1 LDKIITME
9 DIIKLNSLVDDLLRH
24 VDTLKQDKEVL
35 QKKISILLD
44 KNDELDRKNKD
55 MILQIN
61 KILSVNLNNVN
72 Q

>member
-1 LDKIITME
+1 MDKITAME

-72 Q
+72 